1 MATYTTATS
10 IGQREDLKQVIS
22 RIDPSETPIVANAKM
37 ETTKAVNHEWLVQE
51 LTAAV
56 DTNLMTQV
64 PLGETALAA

>member
-10 IGQREDLKQVIS
+10 IGQREDLKDLIT
-22 RIDPSETPIVANAKM
+22 RIDPADTPLVSNAKM

-56 DTNLMTQV
+56 DTNWNLV
-64 PLGETALAA
+64 PLWETALAA

>member
-22 RIDPSETPIVANAKM
+22 RIDPSETPLVSNAKM
-37 ETTKAVNHEWLVQE
+37 EPPKAVNHEWLGQE